1 MADDGKP
8 KDSKQDPAKKPAQ
21 DDDVVG
27 KVYDRHLM
35 RRLLTYLRPYK
46 LQVILSAISII
57 FKAGS
62 DVMGPYL
69 VKVAVDTYMSDTP
82 PASLSWL
89 ARHLSPTPMNGIT
102 QLALLYLGALLVTF
116 LLEFL
121 QTYLMQWTGQKIM
134 FDLRSQIFR
143 HLQRMSPAFF
153 DHNPVGRLVTRV
165 TSDVDALNE
174 MFTSGVLAIFEDVF
188 VLAFIVII
196 MLWMS
201 WPLALLALSVIP
213 AILFVTRIFRR
224 HVRDSYR
231 RQRAAT
237 ARINSFTQEY
247 VSGMSIVQLF
257 NRERRAFN
265 DFSAVNA
272 ENKQAWTDAIF
283 AYASTTPSSS
293 SSAPSPS
300 RSSSGSAATPSC
312 AITALTAH
320 RHCATRIF
328 GGVTLGVLIAFIQ
341 YAQRFFRPIQDL
353 SDKYNILQAAMA
365 ASERVFK
372 LLDTE
377 PTIVSP
383 AHPVPGDNS
392 GSIEFRNVWFTYQK
406 LDEAATKTPL
416 TLRNRRRPSYL
427 FADIEWILRGVSFTI
442 DPDETAAIVGH
453 TGAGKTTITSLM
465 MRFYDIQHGQILVD
479 GVDVREQDLNALRR
493 RFGVVLQDPFL
504 FTGTIADNIRLGSS
518 WITDERLERA
528 AEEVNIAD
536 FIRTLPNQFAEP
548 VRERGAT
555 LSTGQKQ
562 LISFA
567 RALAHDPGILI
578 LDEATSSVDTD
589 TELPRPP
596 RPLPHDHRPHHR
608 SSSPTASPPSSAP
621 TPSSSCTRASSAS
634 AAPTRNSSP
643 TAAST
648 GSSTSSST
656 KTRNSAP
663 AATPPPH
670 SNHSARTSSPS
681 EISPLRPQSPAPSP
695 NLQSV
700 ASTPQ
705 SARRSAHC
713 AKRRESQA
721 ASHSRH
727 RPLPPAPPS
736 TAETAHPHR
745 REPPAPAPE
754 ARPRDQP
761 SPTHPA
767 PHASSIAETPSPC
780 LPHATTKTPRTKP
793 PHPHPFAKPPRN

>member
-1 MADDGKP
+1 MADERKP
-8 KDSKQDPAKKPAQ
+8 KDPKEEPAKKPAQ

-35 RRLLTYLRPYK
+35 RRLMTYLRPYK
-46 LQVILSAISII
+46 LQTALAAISII

-69 VKVAVDTYMSDTP
+69 VKVSVDTYMSDTP
-82 PASLSWL
+82 PANLSWL
-89 ARHLSPTPMNGIT
+89 ARHLSSQPMTGIT
-102 QLALLYLGALLVTF
+102 QIGLLYLGALLVTY

-121 QTYLMQWTGQKIM
+121 QTYTMQWTGQKIM

-196 MLWMS
+196 MLRMS
-201 WPLALLALSVIP
+201 WPLALLAISVIP
-213 AILFVTRIFRR
+213 AILYVTRIFRR

-231 RQRAAT
+231 RQRHAT

-247 VSGMSIVQLF
+247 VSGMSVVQLF

-265 DFSAVNA
+265 DYSAVNA

-283 AYASTTPSSS
+283 AYALYYPIVEFLSST
-293 SSAPSPS
+293 
-300 RSSSGSAATPSC
+300 
-312 AITALTAH
+312 AIALV
-320 RHCATRIF
+320 IWF
-328 GGVTLGVLIAFIQ
+328 GGDAVLRNAGYASGLRHSVFGSVTLGILIAFIQ

-377 PTIVSP
+377 PTIVSL
-383 AHPVPGDNS
+383 ANS
-392 GSIEFRNVWFTYQK
+392 IAGNKSGRVEFRNVWFTYQK
-406 LDEAATKTPL
+406 LDEAQLQRIATATDED
-416 TLRNRRRPSYL
+416 LRT
-427 FADIEWILRGVSFTI
+427 FADIEWILNGVSFVVE
-442 DPDETAAIVGH
+442 PDETAAIVGH

-465 MRFYDIQHGQILVD
+465 MRFYDVQRGGILVD
-479 GVDVREQDLNALRR
+479 GVDVREQDLTKLRQ

-504 FTGTIADNIRLGSS
+504 FTGTIADNVRLGSK

-528 AEEVNIAD
+528 CDEVNIGD
-536 FIRTLPNQFAEP
+536 FVRTLPLKFAEP

-589 TELPRPP
+589 TELRV
-596 RPLPHDHRPHHR
+596 RLALSRMITGRTSILIAHRL
-608 SSSPTASPPSSAP
+608 STIQ
-621 TPSSSCTRASSAS
+621 RADTILVMHKGQLRERGTHQQLLAQ
-634 AAPTRNSSP
+634 RGLYWKLYQLQYRDQEIG
-643 TAAST
+643 T
-648 GSSTSSST
+648 GSD
-656 KTRNSAP
+656 
-663 AATPPPH
+663 AT
-670 SNHSARTSSPS
+670 
-681 EISPLRPQSPAPSP
+681 SPLEP
-695 NLQSV
+695 L
-700 ASTPQ
+700 
-705 SARRSAHC
+705 SA
-713 AKRRESQA
+713 
-721 ASHSRH
+721 
-727 RPLPPAPPS
+727 
-736 TAETAHPHR
+736 
-745 REPPAPAPE
+745 
-754 ARPRDQP
+754 D
-761 SPTHPA
+761 
-767 PHASSIAETPSPC
+767 
-780 LPHATTKTPRTKP
+780 
-793 PHPHPFAKPPRN
+793 